1 MSEKKIKSMFLIEP
15 SLKERAGN
23 LAKEQGISYSE
34 LLRRAILVYLGGDV
48 TLEERITAIEKEL
61 VDIKKW
67 IKNV

>member
-1 MSEKKIKSMFLIEP
+1 MREKKIRSIFMVEP
-15 SLKERAGN
+15 SLKEMAGN

-34 LLRRAILVYLGGDV
+34 LLRRAILLYLGGDV

>member
-1 MSEKKIKSMFLIEP
+1 MSEKKIQSIFMVEP
-15 SLKERAGN
+15 SLKEMAGN

-34 LLRRAILVYLGGDV
+34 LLRRAILLYLGGDV
-48 TLEERITAIEKEL
+48 TLEERITAVEKEL

>member
-1 MSEKKIKSMFLIEP
+1 MSERKIKTMFLIPPE
-15 SLKERAGN
+15 LKERAEN
-23 LAKEQGISYSE
+23 LAKEQGISFSE

-48 TLEERITAIEKEL
+48 TLEERIAAIEKEL

>member
-1 MSEKKIKSMFLIEP
+1 MSEKRIKSMFLIEP

-48 TLEERITAIEKEL
+48 TLEERITAVEKEL